1 MPLWGRNDQAVTAN
15 STTTK
20 ESSNGAPI
28 GLWARVKGAR
38 SGTANVSHAANAHF
52 GNTSAGSRA
61 REDVNLFNNVSSGVF
76 VSGQAV
82 GVFGVSATEMSNNT
96 INHSA
101 DQPQHAGW
109 SLRKAGTGGIVSIT
123 LTGTATGYSNTDQI
137 IVSSPVAGGN
147 GKITMTTNTSGG
159 NLALVIVTPG
169 FGFLATNASTNAV
182 YANSTGGATVTGS
195 GATFLPVAGGRA
207 GRVHHE
213 TIVAMGSL
221 GAQTAPSGTPA
232 LVSDAATDNTQ
243 FPGV

>member
-15 STTTK
+15 STTTR

-28 GLWARVKGAR
+28 GLWARVKGAKT
-38 SGTANVSHAANAHF
+38 GTANVSHGANAHF

-61 REDVNLFNNVSSGVF
+61 REDVNLFNNVSSGAF

-82 GVFGVSATEMSNNT
+82 GVFGVSATEMANNT
-96 INHSA
+96 LNRVA

-109 SLRKAGTGGIVSIT
+109 CLRKAGTGPIVSIT
-123 LTGTATGYSNTDQI
+123 YTGTATSYSNTDQVI
-137 IVSSPVAGGN
+137 ISSPVAGGN
-147 GKITMTTNTSGG
+147 GKITMTTNSTGG
-159 NLALVIVTPG
+159 NLALVIAIPG
-169 FGFLATNASTNAV
+169 FGFLSTNASPNAV

-195 GATFLPVAGGRA
+195 GATFNPVAGGRA
-207 GRVHHE
+207 GRVHYE

-232 LVSDAATDNTQ
+232 LVADSATDNTQ
-243 FPGV
+243 FPGI